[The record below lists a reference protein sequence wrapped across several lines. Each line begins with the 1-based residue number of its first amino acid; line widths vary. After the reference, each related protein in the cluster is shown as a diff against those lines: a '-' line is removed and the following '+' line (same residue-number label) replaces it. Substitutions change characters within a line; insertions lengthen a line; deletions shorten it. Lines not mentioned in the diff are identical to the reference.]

1 MFDLG
6 FRKKYNYSKS
16 PTLAETITV
25 LTGGNI
31 PIYTTNGELI
41 SKEVNKSL

>member
-6 FRKKYNYSKS
+6 FRKKYNYSES
-16 PTLAETITV
+16 PTLIETVTV

-31 PIYTTNGELI
+31 PIYTTNGELL